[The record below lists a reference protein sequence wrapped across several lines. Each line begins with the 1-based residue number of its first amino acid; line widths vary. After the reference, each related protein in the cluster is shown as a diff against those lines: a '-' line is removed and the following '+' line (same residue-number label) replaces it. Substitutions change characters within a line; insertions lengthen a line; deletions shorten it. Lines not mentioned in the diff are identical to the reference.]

1 MSILRLFSK
10 NSIMAHVA
18 MVAVCV
24 ALQVCAA
31 EPVAAP
37 LPGLSVRDGQLW
49 LDGKTYRGV
58 GANMFSLFFRT
69 IKNPDDTSYDDGL
82 KKLAE
87 AGIPFVRF
95 MACGFWPV
103 DWDLYLNDKEAYFKR
118 LDSVVRSAEKHRI
131 GLIPS
136 LFWHTATVS
145 DIVGE
150 PLDQLGNPESKTLA
164 FIAQY
169 TEEVVRRYK
178 GSPAIWGWEFGNEY
192 NLGADLPNAAQHRP
206 PVWPTLKTAAERTAR
221 DELTSAAM
229 LAAFRCFGETVRKFD
244 KHRILITGNSMPR
257 PSAYHNTLEKS
268 WTRDTREQF
277 GEVLLR
283 DNPAPFDTLS
293 VHLYGHHNEGG
304 TTNITE
310 FATLLREVSG
320 RSGKPL
326 FIGEF
331 GAPMT
336 LGPEK
341 EKALFMEIL
350 GAVEASRAPLSAF
363 WVFDHSGQDK
373 DWNVTFGNPRNY
385 MLELVAEANRRMM
398 RSTP

>member
-1 MSILRLFSK
+1 MKSTVLTLYVS
-10 NSIMAHVA
+10 MAA
-18 MVAVCV
+18 TLA
-24 ALQVCAA
+24 ALQACAA
-31 EPVAAP
+31 EPDTAAAP
-37 LPGLSVRDGQLW
+37 LPGLSVHDGQL
-49 LDGKTYRGV
+49 LLAGKPYRGM
-58 GANMFSLFFRT
+58 GTNMFSLFYRK
-69 IKNPDDTSYDDGL
+69 IKDPADTSYDDGL
-82 KKLAE
+82 KKLSE

-95 MACGFWPV
+95 MACGFWSV
-103 DWDLYLNDKEAYFKR
+103 DWDLYLKDKEEYFKR
-118 LDSVVRSAEKHRI
+118 LDDVVRTAEKHRI

-164 FIAQY
+164 FVAQY

-178 GSPAIWGWEFGNEY
+178 DSSAIWGWEFGNEY
-192 NLGADLPNAAQHRP
+192 NLGADLPNADKHRP
-206 PVWPTLKTAAERTAR
+206 PVWPTLKTASERTVR

-229 LAAFRCFGETVRKFD
+229 VVAFRCFGETVRKFD
-244 KHRILITGNSMPR
+244 SHRILITGNSMPR
-257 PSAYHNTLEKS
+257 SSAYHNTLNKS

-310 FATLLREVSG
+310 LAALLREVAE
-320 RSGKPL
+320 RTGKPL

-331 GAPMT
+331 GASKT

-341 EKALFMEIL
+341 EKAQFMEIL
-350 GAVEASRAPLSAF
+350 GAGEASRAPLSAF

-373 DWNVTFGNPRNY
+373 DWNVTFENDRNY
-385 MLELVAEANRRMM
+385 MLKLIAEANRRMM
-398 RSTP
+398 RPNP